1 MAKALVLYDVLR
13 HSALQQQGINVI
25 PVRLVHITDKLVQIK
40 DTLFDSIN
48 NSDEYTLILTE
59 ITEKRTIQ
67 LDERFSLLNELV
79 LTL

>member
-13 HSALQQQGINVI
+13 HTALQQQGINVL
-25 PVRLVHITDKLVQIK
+25 PVRLVHITATIVQIK

-48 NSDEYTLILTE
+48 NSDEYVLILEE
-59 ITEKRTIQ
+59 ITNKRTIQ

-79 LTL
+79 IDL